1 MQYKIN
7 RKNDYAFKRIFGH
20 EESKDI
26 LARFLSVI
34 LNLTIEADELTLL
47 KTDMSG
53 DFISDKSSVLD
64 IQVKRSKH
72 HEKMNIEMQQ
82 AYSSNID
89 KRVLYYW
96 AKSFSGEL
104 KKGQDYDE
112 LPKQINILIADFNL
126 FTWQDPL
133 KFHGIFKIR
142 DLIEEQIFCDSLEIH
157 VLELPKLRKNPL
169 ELDAINCWLLYLDN
183 MEGEILEQIVKQEPL
198 IKKAISIEEAFI
210 LAEEER
216 YNYELREKGRADYF
230 NALSLSLKEGKKQGI
245 QDTKHE
251 MARKMLEINMR
262 LEDIIK
268 VTGLTPEEI
277 QNL

>member
-1 MQYKIN
+1 
-7 RKNDYAFKRIFGH
+7 
-20 EESKDI
+20 
-26 LARFLSVI
+26 
-34 LNLTIEADELTLL
+34 
-47 KTDMSG
+47 
-53 DFISDKSSVLD
+53 
-64 IQVKRSKH
+64 
-72 HEKMNIEMQQ
+72 
-82 AYSSNID
+82 
-89 KRVLYYW
+89 
-96 AKSFSGEL
+96 
-104 KKGQDYDE
+104 
-112 LPKQINILIADFNL
+112 
-126 FTWQDPL
+126 PL

-245 QDTKHE
+245 QEGIQQGIQNTKHE

-262 LEDIIK
+262 LEDIVK